1 MASSTEVLPEPLG
14 PTSSV
19 RPGGRSMAACSM
31 QRRWLTERVARVM
44 DVRRGPAAICAVAAP
59 PVAPGARQT
68 FHVERAGA
76 PRAHALS
83 RLLRKPPPDHGAAEA
98 WPTPAH
104 RRLRTAV
111 VPRGTEAIATLLAAA
126 GPRPLAAARAAGDPP
141 SRAEEARETKPARPA
156 DLR

>member
-68 FHVERAGA
+68 FHVERAWA
-76 PRAHALS
+76 LRAHALP
-83 RLLRKPPPDHGAAEA
+83 RLPDNPPPNHGTAGA
-98 WPTPAH
+98 WPTAAH

-111 VPRGTEAIATLLAAA
+111 VPRGTEAIATLPEAA
-126 GPRPLAAARAAGDPP
+126 GPRPLAATRTAGAPP
-141 SRAEEARETKPARPA
+141 SRAEEVRVTKPVPA
-156 DLR
+156 ADRR